1 MSTKDSGTCYH
12 SNRYDAASACEHCE
26 GIIRH
31 EPWCIR
37 MNGFVYYA
45 YEVVLDADKI
55 TTDDALRLHS
65 LGVTWTGRI
74 CPGTCNT
81 SDINR
86 SLF

>member
-1 MSTKDSGTCYH
+1 MSTNDAGTCYH
-12 SNRYDAASACEHCE
+12 SNRYDASACEHCK
-26 GIIRH
+26 GVIGH

-45 YEVVLDADKI
+45 YEVVLDADKM

-65 LGVTWTGRI
+65 LGVTWTKRI
-74 CPGTCNT
+74 CSGSGNT